1 MMQTTLGFT
10 RFRRHDTT
18 LPTLHQLSFAPN
30 PDVAAREA
38 ETTRGTDVEVL
49 DDTRD
54 DRMKLASSSRESFMV
69 QELGDVDMES
79 RKSAFSRSHTDIV

>member
-1 MMQTTLGFT
+1 M
-10 RFRRHDTT
+10 
-18 LPTLHQLSFAPN
+18 PTLHQLSFAPN
-30 PDVAAREA
+30 PDVAVRDG
-38 ETTRGTDVEVL
+38 ETTGGTDVEVL

-54 DRMKLASSSRESFMV
+54 DRMKLASSSRDSFMV